1 MAKRKYNN
9 IIILLIFAAYV
20 IYYGAFLSKMNF
32 EYGEFINVASIIVI
46 AFISILL
53 LGFRR
58 DKLTPTKKSIL
69 GMTIT
74 EVLLFFA
81 VSFGLGIVTGFL
93 RNSYSLDFISIC
105 KNVCIPIVYLI
116 GIEVFRYTTLN
127 ANSDKKVIVVM
138 ATILITILELTM
150 NLNGVMMYDFET
162 IFKTTSAIIIPTII
176 KNASLSYLAIYG
188 GLKPVLF
195 YRLIMDNYSYILPIV
210 PDLGDYINS
219 VIGILL
225 PTMIYM
231 NTARILEEDLES
243 KGNLEDQVKSR
254 GFKIGDVVMIAV
266 IAVLVGLISGRF
278 TFGLIGIGSES
289 MSPNIEKG
297 DSVLYMKVKDESQ
310 LKEGDILVFNS
321 GTKII
326 IHRLVEIKKDGD
338 KTYFITKGDANNT
351 KDSLNL
357 TMDNIKGKVLFKIK
371 YLSYPSL
378 LLKELVDKG

>member
-20 IYYGAFLSKMNF
+20 IYYGTFLTKSGF
-32 EYGEFINVASIIVI
+32 EYSEFINVAALIVI

-58 DKLTPTKKSIL
+58 DKLTATKKSIL

-81 VSFGLGIVTGFL
+81 ASFGLGLVTGFL
-93 RNSYSLDFISIC
+93 RNSYPLDFISIC
-105 KNVCIPIVYLI
+105 KNVCIPIVYLV

-127 ANSDKKVIVVM
+127 ANNDKKPIIIM
-138 ATILITILELTM
+138 TTILITILELTM
-150 NLNGVMMYDFET
+150 NLNGAMMYDFET

-195 YRLIMDNYSYILPIV
+195 YRLIMDTYSYILPIV

-225 PTMIYM
+225 PTVIYM
-231 NTARILEEDLES
+231 NTARIIEEDLDS
-243 KGNLEDQVKSR
+243 KGKEEVKTT
-254 GFKIGDVVMIAV
+254 GIKIGDIVMVAV
-266 IAVLVGLISGRF
+266 IAILVGLISGRF

-297 DSVLYMKVKDESQ
+297 DSVLYMKVKNEND

-321 GTKII
+321 GNKII
-326 IHRLVEIKKDGD
+326 IHRLVEIKKDGN

-351 KDSLNL
+351 NDSLNL
-357 TMDNIKGKVLFKIK
+357 TIDNIRGKVLFKIK
-371 YLSYPSL
+371 YLSYPTL